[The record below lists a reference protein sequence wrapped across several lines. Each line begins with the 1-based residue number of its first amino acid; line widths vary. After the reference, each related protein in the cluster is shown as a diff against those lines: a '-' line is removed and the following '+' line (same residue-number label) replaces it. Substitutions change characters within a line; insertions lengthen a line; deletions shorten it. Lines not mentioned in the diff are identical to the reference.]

1 MLRGLIAGA
10 VVGLINLAVSLV
22 SGGDVVGVLSTL
34 VFFVVLGV
42 LLDLFLGRRGA
53 LAVSIA
59 GFAVMAGLLAVAYA
73 LASVGGG
80 AGGGV
85 EIRGGVQGVEGPL
98 DVAVALGLVA
108 VYWVIFYAVYRIVER
123 YVG

>member
-22 SGGDVVGVLSTL
+22 SGGDVAGVLSTL

-73 LASVGGG
+73 
-80 AGGGV
+80 GGV
-85 EIRGGVQGVEGPL
+85 GAEIQGFEGPL
-98 DVAVALGLVA
+98 GVAVALGLVA

>member
-34 VFFVVLGV
+34 VFFVVLGF
-42 LLDLFLGRRGA
+42 LLDLFLGKRGA

-73 LASVGGG
+73 G
-80 AGGGV
+80 
-85 EIRGGVQGVEGPL
+85 GGVQGVEGSL
-98 DVAVALGLVA
+98 GVAEALGVVA

>member
-22 SGGDVVGVLSTL
+22 SGGDVAGALSTL

-59 GFAVMAGLLAVAYA
+59 GFAVMAGLLAVAYVLTSA
-73 LASVGGG
+73 GGG
-80 AGGGV
+80 AGGVRV
-85 EIRGGVQGVEGPL
+85 EIQGFKGPL
-98 DVAVALGLVA
+98 DVAMALGLVA

>member
-73 LASVGGG
+73 LASVGGV
-80 AGGGV
+80 GV
-85 EIRGGVQGVEGPL
+85 EIRGGVQGFEGPL
-98 DVAVALGLVA
+98 GVAVALGLVA

>member
-22 SGGDVVGVLSTL
+22 SGGDVASVLSTL

-53 LAVSIA
+53 LAVSIV

-73 LASVGGG
+73 LTSVGGG
-80 AGGGV
+80 ADGVRV
-85 EIRGGVQGVEGPL
+85 EIQGFEGPL
-98 DVAVALGLVA
+98 DVAVALGVVA